1 MDSDRAVRARNTLS
15 DPFGS
20 ALALCLIAARVEVGI
35 STAAK
40 AVRMRFAFAEVFVSN
55 GRR

>member
-40 AVRMRFAFAEVFVSN
+40 AVRVRFAFAEVFVSN